1 MFLSGWKIISPQ
13 CLQSVQSV
21 LNKYFFLCCS
31 TSEFRS
37 AFLKTIRQIIRE
49 SVRNMSLPALDNL
62 RKPDPPLRSESTKL
76 SSAGGQSGSPQ
87 GQTAHTLQLNRKK
100 QPGAKQNYSS
110 LQRHSSGGNID
121 YDNVENCRMDNMRAG
136 ATNGR
141 SRTLGDGLDELA
153 DIALHSESDSVRDEC
168 SSGVRSEPEEEE
180 RQERRRKPQLGS
192 TPAHLSL
199 STNSSLSSASTTS
212 QARLVQSSAASG
224 GGHGGHGGG
233 HGGGPP
239 APPPRTSSAGIEHG
253 QGNSAGSGR
262 SELGKHQA
270 GGGGEAVG
278 SGGGGG
284 SKTTCMQC
292 YLSGHSDGSLDS
304 VEPSI
309 STEGSSSAEPGPV
322 SVPAPGLCRDR
333 DSGIMEDKFDRFDS
347 GSGPGSSLDQEDRIN
362 H

>member
-1 MFLSGWKIISPQ
+1 MEKIFLPA
-13 CLQSVQSV
+13 
-21 LNKYFFLCCS
+21 LNKHFFLCCS

-76 SSAGGQSGSPQ
+76 SSAGGQPGSPL
-87 GQTAHTLQLNRKK
+87 GHTAHTLQLNRKK
-100 QPGAKQNYSS
+100 APGAKQNYSS

-121 YDNVENCRMDNMRAG
+121 YDNVENCMVDSMRAGNGSG

-212 QARLVQSSAASG
+212 QARLVQSSAGSA
-224 GGHGGHGGG
+224 
-233 HGGGPP
+233 GPP
-239 APPPRTSSAGIEHG
+239 APPPRTSSAGLDHS
-253 QGNSAGSGR
+253 QASCAGSGR
-262 SELGKHQA
+262 AELGKNQA
-270 GGGGEAVG
+270 GG
-278 SGGGGG
+278 GGGGG

-304 VEPSI
+304 VDPSL
-309 STEGSSSAEPGPV
+309 STEGSSSAEPGPG
-322 SVPAPGLCRDR
+322 SLPAPGLCRDR
-333 DSGIMEDKFDRFDS
+333 DSGIMEDKFDRFDQP
-347 GSGPGSSLDQEDRIN
+347 GSGQEDRIN

>member
-1 MFLSGWKIISPQ
+1 MENDIPASRQKVP
-13 CLQSVQSV
+13 
-21 LNKYFFLCCS
+21 NKYFFICCS

-76 SSAGGQSGSPQ
+76 SSAELRGQAGSPL

-100 QPGAKQNYSS
+100 PGGAKQNYSS

-121 YDNVENCRMDNMRAG
+121 YDNVENCLVDNLRASTG
-136 ATNGR
+136 DTNGR

-180 RQERRRKPQLGS
+180 RQEGRRRKPQLGS

-224 GGHGGHGGG
+224 C
-233 HGGGPP
+233 PP
-239 APPPRTSSAGIEHG
+239 APPPRTSSAGIEQG
-253 QGNSAGSGR
+253 QGSCAASGR
-262 SELGKHQA
+262 SELGKTE
-270 GGGGEAVG
+270 GGP
-278 SGGGGG
+278 GGG
-284 SKTTCMQC
+284 SGTTCMQC

-304 VEPSI
+304 VDPSL
-309 STEGSSSAEPGPV
+309 STEGSSSAEPGP
-322 SVPAPGLCRDR
+322 GRDR
-333 DSGIMEDKFDRFDS
+333 DSGIIVVTTEEEKFERFDQS
-347 GSGPGSSLDQEDRIN
+347 GSAQEDRSN